1 MYDMEVVIAV
11 RWYVRRT
18 RTAVAVIHFHETL
31 VETRAC

>member
-1 MYDMEVVIAV
+1 MYGMKVVIVA
-11 RWYVRRT
+11 RRYVRRT